1 MFVCWGYLGDIMDG
15 KKSACEDNFVSFADF
30 EKLDIRIGT
39 IKAVKQHPHADKL
52 YILLLEMGEG
62 ENDRQLVAG
71 IKPWYKEDELIG
83 KQIAVIA
90 NLEHKEI
97 RGVHSQGMLLAA
109 DDGDNPVSLLVTDRK
124 VNDNAKVK

>member
-1 MFVCWGYLGDIMDG
+1 MSD
-15 KKSACEDNFVSFADF
+15 KKSKGCEGEGFVSFKDF
-30 EKLDIRIGT
+30 SKLDIRVAT
-39 IKAVKQHPHADKL
+39 IKAVKQHPNADKL
-52 YILLLEMGEG
+52 YIFLLEMGEG

-83 KQIAVIA
+83 KQIAVVV

-109 DDGDNPVSLLVTDRK
+109 EDGENPVSLLVTDRK
-124 VNDNAKVK
+124 INNNAKIK